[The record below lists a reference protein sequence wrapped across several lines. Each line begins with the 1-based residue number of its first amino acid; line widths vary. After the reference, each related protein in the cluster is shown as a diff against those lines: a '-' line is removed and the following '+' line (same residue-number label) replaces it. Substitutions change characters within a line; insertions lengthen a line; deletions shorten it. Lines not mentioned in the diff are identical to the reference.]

1 MDRPGVVTQTDGRA
15 AGAEADS
22 LRRSAHDRLSV
33 HGAKEGV
40 RGGTIGSPTQ
50 GGEEWIGQGS

>member
-1 MDRPGVVTQTDGRA
+1 MDRPGVVTQTDGR

-22 LRRSAHDRLSV
+22 LRRSAHDRWSV
-33 HGAKEGV
+33 HGAKEGA
-40 RGGTIGSPTQ
+40 RGGTMGSPTQ